1 MATETIVKSLET
13 RKMPTMAITKQHPT
27 LPAADGPARP
37 VSAQAWPTS
46 RTVTPLMGPADPGT
60 VTPLMGPAD
69 PGTVTPLMGPA
80 DPGTVTP
87 LMGPADPSV
96 TPSVSSRR

>member
-1 MATETIVKSLET
+1 
-13 RKMPTMAITKQHPT
+13 MAITQQHPT

-37 VSAQAWPTS
+37 STTQAGSALRA
-46 RTVTPLMGPADPGT
+46 VI
-60 VTPLMGPAD
+60 
-69 PGTVTPLMGPA
+69 PLMGPA

-96 TPSVSSRR
+96 TCLMRPRR